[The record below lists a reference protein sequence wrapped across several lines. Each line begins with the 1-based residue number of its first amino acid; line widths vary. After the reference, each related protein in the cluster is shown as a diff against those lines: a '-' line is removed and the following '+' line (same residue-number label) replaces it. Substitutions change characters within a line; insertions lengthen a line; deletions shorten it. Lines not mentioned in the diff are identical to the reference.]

1 MSASDFPFLSSISR
15 HMCIVLFMTA
25 SAKSSILVCT
35 RVETAVLFL
44 LFFFHIFFHTQF
56 SYVTIGTIVYIIAL
70 QCSSMLHCNSLRR
83 IPTCKPCFE
92 SVASVD
98 VDDEVKT
105 VTEYTQW
112 VADSYVMADSYSLY
126 RASSHYHTITR
137 VYFHFKII
145 PRVNV

>member
-70 QCSSMLHCNSLRR
+70 QCSSMLHCNSLR
-83 IPTCKPCFE
+83 TCKPCFE
-92 SVASVD
+92 SPSTSTTRS
-98 VDDEVKT
+98 KRLRNTPNGWLT
-105 VTEYTQW
+105 VTLWLTVIVCTEPRPIITQ
-112 VADSYVMADSYSLY
+112 SPGYIFILKLY
-126 RASSHYHTITR
+126 
-137 VYFHFKII
+137 
-145 PRVNV
+145 PG